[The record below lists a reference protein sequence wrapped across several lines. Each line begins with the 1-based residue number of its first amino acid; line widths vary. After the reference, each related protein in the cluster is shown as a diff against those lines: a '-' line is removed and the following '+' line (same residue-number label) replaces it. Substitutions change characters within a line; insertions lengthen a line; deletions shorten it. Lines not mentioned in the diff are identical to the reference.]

1 MAGIKSFGAY
11 VPLYRMTAD
20 EFAHAWGA
28 RYMAG
33 EKAVAFYDEDSV
45 TMGTSAAID
54 CLGNIDPAE
63 VEGLYLAST
72 TLPYK
77 EKQMSTLISTALDF
91 SKTART
97 VDFTDTLRCA
107 TSAMNS
113 ALDAVKAGTL
123 KNVLVTAA
131 DFRMGVPT
139 SVREQQL
146 GDGGAAVLLGDSDVA
161 VEIEASYTVSKE
173 ITDIWRRDTE
183 QFTTGWEDRWA
194 ILFGYLDPLAE
205 AVSGILQQTGLTP
218 GDFAKV
224 VVPGPDYRSHKELIG
239 KIGFDPKTQSQDPQ
253 FGTIG
258 ATGSAHALMILVA
271 ALEQAKPG
279 DRILL
284 ANYGNGADAFIL
296 KVTDN
301 IDKAKAGKGITGHLA
316 SKRPI
321 VSYERYM
328 RWRGLVEVEGSRRQ
342 PPFSSPIVLWR
353 EGDMLFPF
361 YGSKCRQCGLID
373 FPCQRICYQC
383 GSKDDYDVIKL
394 PKTGKLFTFT
404 EDYLSGAAVED
415 FIGNP
420 VIDLDGGGRM
430 RTLMTE
436 CEAGE
441 MHIDMPIELVFRKL
455 HEGAGYPNYF
465 WKARPVR

>member
-11 VPLYRMTAD
+11 IPLYRMDAD
-20 EFAHAWGA
+20 AFARAWEG
-28 RYMAG
+28 RYMVG

-45 TMGTSAAID
+45 TMGTAAAAD
-54 CLGNIDPAE
+54 CLGDADPAE
-63 VEGLYLAST
+63 VDGLFLAST

-77 EKQMSTLISTALDF
+77 EKQMASLMATALDF
-91 SKTART
+91 PKTTRT
-97 VDFTDTLRCA
+97 VDFTDSLRCA

-113 ALDAVKAGTL
+113 AIDAVKAGSL

-131 DFRMGVPT
+131 DCRMGVPT

-146 GDGGAAVLLGDSDVA
+146 GDGGAALLLGDTDVA
-161 VEIEASYTVSKE
+161 VEVEASYTVNEE
-173 ITDIWRRDTE
+173 ITDVWRRNKE
-183 QFTTGWEDRWA
+183 SFVSGWEDRWA
-194 ILFGYLDPLAE
+194 VLFGYEAPLRE
-205 AVSGILQQTGLTP
+205 AVSGLLQQSGLTP
-218 GDFAKV
+218 GDFSKV
-224 VVPGPDYRSHKELIG
+224 VISAPDYRSHRELVASL
-239 KIGFDPKTQSQDPQ
+239 GFDPKTQSQDPQ

-258 ATGSAHALMILVA
+258 ATGAAHALMILVA
-271 ALEQAKPG
+271 ALEQAKAG
-279 DRILL
+279 DRLL
-284 ANYGNGADAFIL
+284 MANYGNGADAFVL
-296 KVTDN
+296 RVTEH
-301 IDKAKAGKGITGHLA
+301 ISKARRGKGIAGHLA
-316 SKRPI
+316 SKRPLG
-321 VSYERYM
+321 SYERYM

-353 EGDMLFPF
+353 EGDALLPF
-361 YGSKCRQCGLID
+361 KGSKCRHCGLID
-373 FPCQRICYQC
+373 FPPQRICYQC
-383 GSKDDYDVIKL
+383 GSKDDFDVIKL

-441 MHIDMPIELVFRKL
+441 MKIDMPIELVLRKL